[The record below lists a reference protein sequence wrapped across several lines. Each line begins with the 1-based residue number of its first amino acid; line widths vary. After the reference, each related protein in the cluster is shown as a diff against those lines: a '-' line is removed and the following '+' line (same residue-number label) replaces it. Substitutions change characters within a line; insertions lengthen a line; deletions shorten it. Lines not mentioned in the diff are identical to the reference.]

1 MVSRDE
7 HNYSQANQKGN
18 RMGQALDTV
27 NSFMQ
32 SQDTALLAEDFKFI
46 GPVDQT
52 TGIDAFMKLNQS
64 FFPMV
69 TGMRMLK
76 QFENGGDVCSIYEID
91 VMPPTG
97 NVMTLK
103 VADWVVVKNGKLV
116 EERLYYDAREYAA
129 ALGH

>member
-1 MVSRDE
+1 
-7 HNYSQANQKGN
+7 
-18 RMGQALDTV
+18 MGQALDTV

-76 QFENGGDVCSIYEID
+76 QFENGDDVCSIYEID
-91 VMPPTG
+91 VKPPTG
-97 NVMTLK
+97 EVLTIK
-103 VADWVVVKNGKLV
+103 VADWVLVRNGKLL

>member
-7 HNYSQANQKGN
+7 HNYSQLNQKEN

-52 TGIDAFMKLNQS
+52 IGIDAFMKLNQS

-76 QFENGGDVCSIYEID
+76 QFENADDVCSIYEID
-91 VMPPTG
+91 LKPPTAE
-97 NVMTLK
+97 VLTIK
-103 VADWVVVKNGKLV
+103 VADWVLVKNGKLV